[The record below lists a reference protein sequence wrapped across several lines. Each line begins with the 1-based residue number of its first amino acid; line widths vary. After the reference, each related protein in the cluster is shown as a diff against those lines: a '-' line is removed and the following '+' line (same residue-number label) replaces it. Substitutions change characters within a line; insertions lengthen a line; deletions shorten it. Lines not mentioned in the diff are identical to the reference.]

1 MSDIHQY
8 ILNKLEKLDEKL
20 DEVREHNASM
30 RASFNSH
37 VTIDREIHEEVIRL
51 AESIDKHSYLLDQ
64 YNQQLEIH
72 MKRTDILETKVLPLV
87 IEKQD
92 RQVVERWRD
101 HKVKTAMKI
110 VGWLSAISGFI
121 VIVLDVV
128 SKL

>member
-110 VGWLSAISGFI
+110 VGWLSAIGGFI